1 MPELTTS
8 VQIVNSTSALK
19 EVNKKTMDTPVG
31 ILRNGNV
38 NSAQQSKT
46 VTTVTTTITPFSDT
60 SDSEQEGINQAEYGQ
75 EYETEPEG
83 GVNPEEARET
93 LQHEHLI
100 KSGYLSKKQERRKN
114 WKRRWFVLRSTKL
127 AYYKSDKE
135 YELLKILDMNDIHAV
150 AEVKLKNKQNV
161 FGIVTH
167 KRTYYVQAA
176 SKKELDEWVEAINNV
191 KKVVQEREFLDDDDT
206 GSQADSEDM
215 SGIKGKSSTVKR
227 IANKSPLSESIPA
240 MDSSLSTSPEK
251 GTAAIDIPKS
261 SSEYNVEGDNSLA
274 SSSYTS
280 IPNNASPP
288 SSPITGQ
295 FASERKDRLVYK
307 LDRYKKIWKKRWFVL
322 KNDQLLYYKNYKNK
336 NPKPHL
342 KINLADI
349 LDVIETDPISKSK
362 QNCFKVITPKRTYI
376 CCVDGEESQVAWLAA
391 LKFQPVNPKPFLQ
404 ELTGKPVMVRLKW
417 GMEYKGFLVSVD
429 SYMNLQLAN
438 TEEFVDG
445 QSTGAL
451 GEVLIRCNNVL
462 YIRGIEEDVEMGGT

>member
-8 VQIVNSTSALK
+8 VQIVNPTSALK

-150 AEVKLKNKQNV
+150 AEVKLKNKHNV

-295 FASERKDRLVYK
+295 FASERKDSSPTASSEEEEEDDDEEIDEGMDDGTIHKGLVYK

-376 CCVDGEESQVAWLAA
+376 CCVDDEESQVAWLAA
-391 LKFQPVNPKPFLQ
+391 LKV
-404 ELTGKPVMVRLKW
+404 
-417 GMEYKGFLVSVD
+417 
-429 SYMNLQLAN
+429 
-438 TEEFVDG
+438 
-445 QSTGAL
+445 AL
-451 GEVLIRCNNVL
+451 EKTKKN
-462 YIRGIEEDVEMGGT
+462 

>member
-8 VQIVNSTSALK
+8 VQIINQTSALK
-19 EVNKKTMDTPVG
+19 EVNKKTMDAPVG
-31 ILRNGNV
+31 ILRNV
-38 NSAQQSKT
+38 NNTQQNKPFNT
-46 VTTVTTTITPFSDT
+46 FSDT
-60 SDSEQEGINQAEYGQ
+60 SDSEQEGFNHSK

-135 YELLKILDMNDIHAV
+135 YELLKILDMNDVHAV

-176 SKKELDEWVEAINNV
+176 SKKELDEWVEAINNI
-191 KKVVQEREFLDDDDT
+191 KKVVQETEFLDDDDT

-215 SGIKGKSSTVKR
+215 SGRKGKTSTVKR
-227 IANKSPLSESIPA
+227 VTNKSPLSESTQVL
-240 MDSSLSTSPEK
+240 DSSSFPTSSEK
-251 GTAAIDIPKS
+251 TAAIDIPKPPFH
-261 SSEYNVEGDNSLA
+261 SSEYNAEGDDSFA

-280 IPNNASPP
+280 IQNAASPP

-295 FASERKDRLVYK
+295 FASERKDSSDPTASSDEDEDDDEIDDEIDDGRTIHKGFVYK
-307 LDRYKKIWKKRWFVL
+307 LDRYKKIWKKRLFVL
-322 KNDQLLYYKNYKNK
+322 KNDQLLSYKNHKNK
-336 NPKPHL
+336 DPKLHS

-376 CCVDGEESQVAWLAA
+376 CCVDDEESQVAWLAA
-391 LKFQPVNPKPFLQ
+391 LKV
-404 ELTGKPVMVRLKW
+404 
-417 GMEYKGFLVSVD
+417 
-429 SYMNLQLAN
+429 
-438 TEEFVDG
+438 
-445 QSTGAL
+445 AL
-451 GEVLIRCNNVL
+451 EKNKKN
-462 YIRGIEEDVEMGGT
+462 